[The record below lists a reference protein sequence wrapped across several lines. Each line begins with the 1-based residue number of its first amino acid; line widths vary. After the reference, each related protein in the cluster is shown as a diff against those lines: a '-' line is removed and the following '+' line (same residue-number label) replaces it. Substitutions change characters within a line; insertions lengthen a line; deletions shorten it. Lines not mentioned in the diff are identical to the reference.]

1 MISPKHQG
9 KFELEVTLHEF
20 ERGLYSP
27 QQRPRHPRTVQ
38 DCLSLDTRS
47 SFQLLL
53 RESFPVLKIYKFRA
67 IMRHLIERK
76 QEREC
81 AFEPVTPFVFAE
93 IPMLQLVLLL
103 ELQLLVE
110 PWQISDQY
118 PACAK

>member
-1 MISPKHQG
+1 MIREVLFSFFFANLFLFFRKLLGQSLFLFHG
-9 KFELEVTLHEF
+9 FEVF
-20 ERGLYSP
+20 GSDVAP
-27 QQRPRHPRTVQ
+27 
-38 DCLSLDTRS
+38 S
-47 SFQLLL
+47 SLLL
-53 RESFPVLKIYKFRA
+53 FFLLSAELLHLDLKTYKFRA